1 MSDLHINQVLAQIR
15 ALQGQAS
22 GGVTPGG
29 PSTVRGLAGSLESA
43 TDVNES
49 ANVSFTSILRNGLDH
64 VDSVQKQAKKTV
76 TDFQRGVPGV
86 ELPQVMLDLQKS
98 SITFRGAV
106 EVRNKMVSAYQEI
119 MNMPI

>member
-1 MSDLHINQVLAQIR
+1 MSDLHINQGLAQIR
-15 ALQGQAS
+15 ALQGQAT
-22 GGVTPGG
+22 GGVGAGALRGVGSAIADVGG
-29 PSTVRGLAGSLESA
+29 A
-43 TDVNES
+43 TDAS
-49 ANVSFTSILRNGLDH
+49 SVSFTSILKNGLDH
-64 VDSVQKQAKKTV
+64 VDQVQQQAKKTV
-76 TDFQRGVPGV
+76 TDFQQGVPGV

>member
-1 MSDLHINQVLAQIR
+1 MSDLHVNQVLAQIR
-15 ALQGQAS
+15 SLQSQAS
-22 GGVTPGG
+22 ATSAISRTAPSSIAGMGGVADQ
-29 PSTVRGLAGSLESA
+29 S
-43 TDVNES
+43 
-49 ANVSFTSILRNGLDH
+49 NVSFTSILKNGIDR
-64 VDSVQKQAKKTV
+64 VDSVQRQAQKTV

>member
-1 MSDLHINQVLAQIR
+1 MSDLHVNQVLAQIR
-15 ALQGQAS
+15 SLQSQAS
-22 GGVTPGG
+22 SA
-29 PSTVRGLAGSLESA
+29 STISRAASPSA
-43 TDVNES
+43 TAMGGLTDRS
-49 ANVSFTSILRNGLDH
+49 NVSFTSILKNGIDR
-64 VDSVQKQAKKTV
+64 VDSVQKQAQKTV

>member
-1 MSDLHINQVLAQIR
+1 MSDLHINQVLSQIR

-22 GGVTPGG
+22 GGVGITAPRGINVSGGAPGVADQ
-29 PSTVRGLAGSLESA
+29 SS
-43 TDVNES
+43 
-49 ANVSFTSILRNGLDH
+49 VSFTSILRNGLDH
-64 VDSVQKQAKKTV
+64 VNSVQQQAKKTV

>member
-1 MSDLHINQVLAQIR
+1 MSDLHINQVLSQIR

-22 GGVTPGG
+22 GGI
-29 PSTVRGLAGSLESA
+29 STGLARGVGSPLGAPVGVAEQS
-43 TDVNES
+43 S
-49 ANVSFTSILRNGLDH
+49 VSFTSILKNGLDH
-64 VDSVQKQAKKTV
+64 VNGVQQQAKKTV